1 MKSLCNDLTSND
13 MTQQAT
19 SKLYPPPK
27 AEQFRQVPEVR
38 YLCSLVFEPHDLV
51 LELLNQFRRDKRES
65 NVNVSCTTSASLLK
79 SSAAI
84 PKFPSLKSPQSI
96 TPVVSVT
103 KDTKLKVKSF
113 MREVAS
119 WISNLKIR
127 IFHFYVKLKTSMSN
141 SILDLKLKTS
151 VLDIKLRCRIWK
163 SKITRCPFPISFCL
177 TVMSFCR
184 FVMSPCLLVV
194 WSFYLMCR
202 LIYLFCCLA
211 DLSCHLV
218 YLLCRLVSLWCC
230 LFYLQCRV
238 SCYLVYFRILT
249 SRCRLAFFSG
259 HLVLLFTSSCRRSG
273 N

>member
-96 TPVVSVT
+96 TPVASVT
-103 KDTKLKVKSF
+103 KDTKLKVKPF

-119 WISNLKIR
+119 
-127 IFHFYVKLKTSMSN
+127 
-141 SILDLKLKTS
+141 
-151 VLDIKLRCRIWK
+151 
-163 SKITRCPFPISFCL
+163 
-177 TVMSFCR
+177 
-184 FVMSPCLLVV
+184 
-194 WSFYLMCR
+194 
-202 LIYLFCCLA
+202 
-211 DLSCHLV
+211 
-218 YLLCRLVSLWCC
+218 
-230 LFYLQCRV
+230 
-238 SCYLVYFRILT
+238 
-249 SRCRLAFFSG
+249 
-259 HLVLLFTSSCRRSG
+259 
-273 N
+273 